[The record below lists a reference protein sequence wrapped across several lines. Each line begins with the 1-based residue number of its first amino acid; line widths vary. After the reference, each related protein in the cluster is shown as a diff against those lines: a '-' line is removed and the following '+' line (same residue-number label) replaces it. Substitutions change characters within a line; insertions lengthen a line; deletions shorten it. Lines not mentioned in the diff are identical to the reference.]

1 VFSEAEEADVVLVQR
16 LFRTKTGKRAGHGDY
31 AMSYADADASY
42 LVTPHMVRSH
52 PRAPVVH

>member
-1 VFSEAEEADVVLVQR
+1 VLVQR

-42 LVTPHMVRSH
+42 LVTPHMVRSRH
-52 PRAPVVH
+52 RATVFF